1 MKIEPTYREKYASI
15 LRILSLLNYKIS
27 IEVTPE
33 DVKGSP
39 HAFKNLKNGTK
50 IFISH
55 LAKDSIVDSY
65 EAAEHISKY
74 NLEIVPHIT
83 VRRYEDFDD
92 IHKTIENFRNISPI
106 KSIFLLAGDDDQATG
121 IIEDTI
127 QVLKS
132 DFAESIRVDKIWISA
147 YPDGHSAISEG
158 SLYSALAEKIDLIR
172 QKNIKSG
179 VITQITFDIKKFAQW
194 RKNLRDLKVL
204 TDIRASCFFK
214 TRKSYF
220 LGLAK
225 LIQSNSMQDYIDT
238 FETSF
243 ADEWLTYEEQI
254 GEILFDLQKYSDTVN
269 GLHFLSLGQ
278 LDYLTKTIKVLF
290 DDSVN

>member
-1 MKIEPTYREKYASI
+1 
-15 LRILSLLNYKIS
+15 
-27 IEVTPE
+27 
-33 DVKGSP
+33 
-39 HAFKNLKNGTK
+39 
-50 IFISH
+50 
-55 LAKDSIVDSY
+55 
-65 EAAEHISKY
+65 
-74 NLEIVPHIT
+74 LEIVPHIT
-83 VRRYEDFDD
+83 VRRYKDFDD

-127 QVLKS
+127 QALKS

-147 YPDGHSAISEG
+147 YPDGHSSVSEDE
-158 SLYSALAEKIDLIR
+158 LYSTLAEKIDLIR

-243 ADEWLTYEEQI
+243 ADEWLTYEGQI

-278 LDYLTKTIKVLF
+278 LDHLTKTIKVLF
-290 DDSVN
+290 DDSVD